1 MPKITEIT
9 LQTKNKNRCNLFLD
23 GEFFVSL
30 SIETVVKNRL
40 KKGQEVDR
48 IELADIILE
57 NEKAEALTKAISY
70 VSKALKTK
78 KQVKEYLLKKGY
90 SEDIVWHCVDKLKE
104 YNYIN
109 DEEYSKRYIECVS
122 KTQGKRMVEYKLM
135 MKGVKKEDIGVAYDG
150 VEIDAKQNAKNL
162 AIKHLKNKEK
172 NKENLAKTYRYL
184 LGKGFSYEEAN
195 FALSELKEDD

>member
-90 SEDIVWHCVDKLKE
+90 SEDIAWHCVDKLKE

-109 DEEYSKRYIECVS
+109 DEEYSKRYIESVS

-135 MKGVKKEDIGVAYDG
+135 MKGVKKEDISAAYDG
-150 VEIDAKQNAKNL
+150 VEIDAKQNVKNL

-172 NKENLAKTYRYL
+172 SKENLAKTYRYL

>member
-40 KKGQEVDR
+40 KKGQVVDR
-48 IELADIILE
+48 IKLADII
-57 NEKAEALTKAISY
+57 
-70 VSKALKTK
+70 LKTK

-90 SEDIVWHCVDKLKE
+90 SEDIAWHCVDKLKE

-109 DEEYSKRYIECVS
+109 DEEYTKRYIESVS

-135 MKGVKKEDIGVAYDG
+135 MKGIKKEDIGAAYDG

>member
-78 KQVKEYLLKKGY
+78 KGLFG
-90 SEDIVWHCVDKLKE
+90 
-104 YNYIN
+104 
-109 DEEYSKRYIECVS
+109 RYC
-122 KTQGKRMVEYKLM
+122 M
-135 MKGVKKEDIGVAYDG
+135 
-150 VEIDAKQNAKNL
+150 
-162 AIKHLKNKEK
+162 
-172 NKENLAKTYRYL
+172 
-184 LGKGFSYEEAN
+184 
-195 FALSELKEDD
+195 ALC